1 MKRAVNKGVWAM
13 ALAVMMGCGNAS
25 TGGNENPDG
34 GNVSTLPPRIY
45 ATVISHNEEDSNP
58 NCKNGLNNDPSK
70 YATNRALLKRL
81 AEGIVGRGAT
91 YDQQNEWLYLSRV
104 ADAAYETS
112 ALKAQTNNQN
122 ILAYLAAL
130 DPVRISI
137 DVHHHNSGFLSENHA
152 DVAGRLEQLGVSER
166 AAWSAAS
173 CLRRARWPKSRPC
186 RAMPKMGSSRRRSG
200 AAARR
205 PGFPR
210 SCGGGSANHV
220 SDSPASGVWRP
231 KNNTA
236 FYTDDPTSILPNVGH
251 YQGNLDFT
259 GMADLVAKQRA
270 GMLSQGQM
278 YTVTLMVNQCEMTD
292 ASVTAVLAEID
303 KYKDAVTA
311 GSVVWKTLPD
321 IVSEW
326 KTVYGAQPQLYN
338 AQ

>member
-1 MKRAVNKGVWAM
+1 MKRAVNTSVWAM

-34 GNVSTLPPRIY
+34 GNVSTLSPRIY
-45 ATVISHNEEDSNP
+45 ATVISHNEEDSNT

-70 YATNRALLKRL
+70 YAANRALLKRL
-81 AEGIVGRGAT
+81 AEGIVGRGAA

-166 AAWSAAS
+166 GVVGGFLFTPSTMAEVETMQGYAKNGLVSTKVWGSGKKT
-173 CLRRARWPKSRPC
+173 WFPKILW
-186 RAMPKMGSSRRRSG
+186 
-200 AAARR
+200 
-205 PGFPR
+205 
-210 SCGGGSANHV
+210 GGGSANHV

-311 GSVVWKTLPD
+311 GNVVWKTLPD
-321 IVSEW
+321 IVTEW